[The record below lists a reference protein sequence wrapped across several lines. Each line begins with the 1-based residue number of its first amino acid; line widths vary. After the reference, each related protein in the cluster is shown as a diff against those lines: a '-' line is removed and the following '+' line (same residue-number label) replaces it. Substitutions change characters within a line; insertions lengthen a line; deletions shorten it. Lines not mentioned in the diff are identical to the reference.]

1 VELPELMFLLK
12 MLMSMDL
19 MWVLILGGI
28 QRFLIVELCGLHQEI
43 VDESIR
49 KIYMFNILIIKIAL
63 IFTFDI

>member
-1 VELPELMFLLK
+1 MELPELMFLLK